1 MSDSNDI
8 LRIKDGLVR
17 LGNALESLQARD
29 SSQGDFVGLDKS
41 IDFRHTSSTSVY
53 GKGIQW
59 SGDGPTKVL
68 NFQTNPSRI
77 FSSEPIDLHRDAHY
91 SIDNAPVLSAT
102 ALGPTVRSSNLRQVG
117 ILNGLTVNGDINI
130 DSFVFYDSGMSRLG
144 IGSEVANGQ
153 FSVASNSA
161 EFVVQP
167 AERSVA
173 IGTYTS
179 SELEIKTDN
188 TNRITISA
196 EGNIKLGNQG
206 GSDTKINMY
215 GKLGVGITQIDP
227 EVQVDIAGGIKFA
240 GRKFIV
246 SGDTPNSGSYTQG
259 DTVWNSNPT
268 PGNVMGW
275 VCVDSGSPGV
285 WKSFGNI
292 SN

>member
-29 SSQGDFVGLDKS
+29 SSQGDFVGLNKS
-41 IDFRHTSSTSVY
+41 IDFRHTAGTSVY

-68 NFQTNPSRI
+68 NYQTNPSRI

-91 SIDNAPVLSAT
+91 SIDNAPVLTAT
-102 ALGPTVRSSNLRQVG
+102 SLGPTVRSSNLRQVG
-117 ILNGLTVNGDINI
+117 ILNGLTVNGDVNI

-144 IGSEVANGQ
+144 IGTEASNGQ
-153 FSVASNSA
+153 LSVGSNSA

-167 AERSVA
+167 AERSIA
-173 IGTYTS
+173 IGAYTS
-179 SELEIKTDN
+179 SELKIQTDN
-188 TNRITISA
+188 TDRITISA

-206 GSDTKINMY
+206 GSDTKVNLY
-215 GKLGVGITQIDP
+215 GKLGIGITQIDP
-227 EVQVDIAGGIKFA
+227 EVQVDVAGAIKFA
-240 GRKFIV
+240 GRKFMV

-259 DTVWNSNPT
+259 DTIWNSNPT

-275 VCVDSGSPGV
+275 ICVKAGSPGV
-285 WKSFGNI
+285 WKSFGSI

>member
-17 LGNALESLQARD
+17 LGNALETLQAKD
-29 SSQGDFVGLDKS
+29 SSQGDFVGLTKS
-41 IDFRHTSSTSVY
+41 IDFKHTSGNTVY

-59 SGDGPTKVL
+59 SGDGPTKVF
-68 NFQTNPSRI
+68 NYQTNPSRI
-77 FSSEPIDLHRDAHY
+77 FSSEIIDLRKDAHF
-91 SIDNAPVLSAT
+91 SINNSPVLTAT
-102 ALGPTVRSSNLRQVG
+102 ELGPTVKHSNLRQVG
-117 ILNGLTVNGDINI
+117 ILNGLTVNGTLNI
-130 DSFVFYDSGMSRLG
+130 DSFIFYDGGSSRLG
-144 IGSEVANGQ
+144 IGTESANGQ
-153 FSVASNSA
+153 LSVASNSA
-161 EFVVQP
+161 EFIVQP

-173 IGTYTS
+173 IGTYS
-179 SELEIKTDN
+179 SSDLRIQTDN
-188 TNRITISA
+188 TDRITISA

-206 GSDTKINMY
+206 SSDTKINLY

-227 EVQVDIAGGIKFA
+227 EVQVDVAGAIKFA

-259 DTVWNSNPT
+259 DTIWNSNPT
-268 PGNVMGW
+268 PGNIMGW
-275 VCVDSGSPGV
+275 VCVKSGSPGV